1 MGHING
7 MIVQSEGSRPHV
19 AYIMKTLATVFPNII
34 WKIGGKVARTTW
46 GGGFSAHSVG
56 RACDIYLDANE
67 PLDKRLGDL
76 LFETFVT
83 HGYNFK
89 VDHTIWDGQTWSQS
103 NGGPSAY
110 TGSGG
115 AHKDHVHVA
124 FVDDRLD
131 ELPTGF
137 SWILEQYVLP
147 RYVADGAAADRS
159 DGLYGKAFDPKK
171 PNVRLTAKQRHK
183 IMLEKMGMTGA
194 FP

>member
-1 MGHING
+1 MGHVDG

-19 AYIMKTLATVFPNII
+19 AYIMKALANTFPNII

-56 RACDIYLDANE
+56 RACDIYLDADD

-76 LFETFVT
+76 LFGTFAT

-89 VDHTIWDGQTWSQS
+89 VDHTIWNGMIWSRS
-103 NGGPSAY
+103 EGGPSAY

-115 AHKDHVHVA
+115 AHRDHVHVA
-124 FVDDRLD
+124 FVDDQLD
-131 ELPTGF
+131 VLPLGF
-137 SWILEQYVLP
+137 PWILEQYVLR

-171 PNVRLTAKQRHK
+171 PNVRLSRKKRHA
-183 IMLEKMGMTGA
+183 IMLKNMGMTGA
-194 FP
+194 M

>member
-1 MGHING
+1 MGHVNG

-19 AYIMKTLATVFPNII
+19 AYIMKALAETFPNII

-56 RACDIYLDANE
+56 RACDIYLDAGD

-76 LFETFVT
+76 LFQMFQT

-89 VDHTIWDGQTWSQS
+89 VEHTIWDGQQWSQS

-115 AHKDHVHVA
+115 AHRDHVHVA

-137 SWILEQYVLP
+137 SWIVEQYVAR
-147 RYVADGAAADRS
+147 RYIDSGGDAADRM
-159 DGLYGKAFDPKK
+159 DGIYGKAFDPKK
-171 PNVRLTAKQRHK
+171 PNHRLTSKQRRK
-183 IMLEKMGMTGA
+183 IMLRKMGMPGD
-194 FP
+194 